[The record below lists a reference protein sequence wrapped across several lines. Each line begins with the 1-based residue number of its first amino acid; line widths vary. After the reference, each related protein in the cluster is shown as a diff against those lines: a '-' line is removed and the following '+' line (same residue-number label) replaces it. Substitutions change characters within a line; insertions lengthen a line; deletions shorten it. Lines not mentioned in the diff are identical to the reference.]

1 MTTLSDAA
9 RAVAEA
15 RAAVHEFLFP
25 LAAPEADRAREAIA
39 HLIAA
44 VRHHDAETVR
54 ALSRDGYSAQESAK
68 KIDPK
73 ETR

>member
-1 MTTLSDAA
+1 MTALSDAA
-9 RAVAEA
+9 RAVEEAAEA
-15 RAAVHEFLFP
+15 VLWDSNRAS
-25 LAAPEADRAREAIA
+25 IA

-54 ALSRDGYSAQESAK
+54 DLSRDGYSAQEAAK
-68 KIDPK
+68 RIDPK